1 MATLLKGPF
10 LYGPRDKRIQLVPTP
25 DWCASGTPEFMAPE
39 LYHGI
44 YNEKVDIYA
53 YGMCLLE
60 LVSMQFPYMECKNRA
75 QIFRHVSMVS
85 KLTSHTCATK
95 WMHEKSCSV
104 DGS

>member
-1 MATLLKGPF
+1 
-10 LYGPRDKRIQLVPTP
+10 
-25 DWCASGTPEFMAPE
+25 MAPE

-85 KLTSHTCATK
+85 ERMIFMCLLALCLAEKLLFLC
-95 WMHEKSCSV
+95 E
-104 DGS
+104 